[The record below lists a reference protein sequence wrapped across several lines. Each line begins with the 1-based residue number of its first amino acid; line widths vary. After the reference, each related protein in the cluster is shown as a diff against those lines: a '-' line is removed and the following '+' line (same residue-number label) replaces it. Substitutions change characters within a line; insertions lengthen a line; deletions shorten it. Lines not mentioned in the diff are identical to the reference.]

1 MKSST
6 IMAVHGSKRWAV
18 KWVAE
23 KVLVAFLLLVSVYVA
38 SSQQN
43 TDQKTVSSAS
53 NETKGIDTNAHHAE
67 GFYKHTWPEMKFGWK
82 IIVGSIIGFLGS
94 AFGTVGGVGGG
105 GIFVPMLTLII
116 GFDARSATA
125 ISKCMITGGAG
136 ATIFYN
142 LKQRHP
148 TLDMP
153 VIDYDLALLFQP
165 MLMLGISI
173 GVAFNVI
180 FPDWMLTA
188 LLIVVFIDTER
199 TGNAAHPQTE
209 ETANESHTNTNQSR
223 KKVVSV
229 IENIYWKELG
239 ILVSVWI
246 LILALQIGKVPITV
260 GTTVY
265 EAVLLYK
272 GKRKIASKG
281 DQQTRWRV
289 HQLILYCTC
298 GIIAGIIGGLL
309 GLGGGFILG
318 PLFIG
323 LGIHPQVSSATS
335 TFAMTFSAS
344 MSVVEYYLL
353 KRFPIP
359 YALYFVA
366 VATAAALVGQHLVR
380 KVIAILG
387 RTSLIIFILALTVFV
402 SGVGIAKLIEK
413 KVQMKFENLCSYRRP
428 MAVHVPRRWDVKW
441 VVGKALIAFL
451 LLVSVSATSSHQNTD
466 NKTTSPSN
474 GTIGVDHHAKA
485 FYKHHWPSMKFGWRI
500 IVGAVVGF
508 LGSAFGT
515 VGGMITGGA
524 TATVFYNLRQR
535 HPTLDLPVIDYD
547 LALLFQP
554 MLMLG
559 ISIGV
564 AFNVIFPEW
573 MLTVL
578 LIIFFVGI
586 SVKSF
591 FKGVDTWKKE
601 TIMKKEAKK
610 NSRIDDIGSPEDDA
624 HYIQTGDPTKDDTN
638 QSRKKVSIIE
648 NIRWKEL
655 GLLFAGWIMIL
666 ALEIGKKHT
675 TTCSRL
681 YWLSNLLQVP
691 IAVGMS
697 SYEAVRLYKGK
708 RIIASKGDK
717 QTHWCVLQLVLFCAC
732 GTLAG
737 MIAGLLGLGGG
748 FILGPLFLGLG
759 IPPQV
764 ASATSTL
771 VMAFSASMAV
781 VEYYLLKRFP
791 VPYALYFVAIAT
803 AAALVGQHLVRKAI
817 AILGRASVI
826 IFILT
831 LTLSVSAVLLGGV
844 GIAHM
849 IQKIENKEYMG
860 FGDLCTYRK

>member
-1 MKSST
+1 
-6 IMAVHGSKRWAV
+6 MAVHGSKRWGV

-23 KVLVAFLLLVSVYVA
+23 RVLLVAFFLLVSVYVA
-38 SSQQN
+38 SSHQN
-43 TDQKTVSSAS
+43 TEQKPVSSPS
-53 NETKGIDTNAHHAE
+53 NDTKGVDTNGHHAN

-136 ATIFYN
+136 ATVFYN

-165 MLMLGISI
+165 MLMLGISV

-188 LLIVVFIDTER
+188 LLIIVFIGLSVNAFFKGVKTWKKETIIKKEARQNVRLNYTER

-209 ETANESHTNTNQSR
+209 ETVNESHTNTNQSR
-223 KKVVSV
+223 KKVSV

-246 LILALQIGKVPITV
+246 LILALQIGKNYTTNCSALYWIMNLLQVPITV
-260 GTTVY
+260 GTTFY

-272 GKRKIASKG
+272 GQRVIASKG

-289 HQLILYCTC
+289 QQLILYCSC

-402 SGVGIAKLIEK
+402 SGISL
-413 KVQMKFENLCSYRRP
+413 
-428 MAVHVPRRWDVKW
+428 
-441 VVGKALIAFL
+441 GK
-451 LLVSVSATSSHQNTD
+451 
-466 NKTTSPSN
+466 
-474 GTIGVDHHAKA
+474 
-485 FYKHHWPSMKFGWRI
+485 
-500 IVGAVVGF
+500 
-508 LGSAFGT
+508 
-515 VGGMITGGA
+515 
-524 TATVFYNLRQR
+524 
-535 HPTLDLPVIDYD
+535 
-547 LALLFQP
+547 
-554 MLMLG
+554 
-559 ISIGV
+559 
-564 AFNVIFPEW
+564 
-573 MLTVL
+573 
-578 LIIFFVGI
+578 
-586 SVKSF
+586 
-591 FKGVDTWKKE
+591 
-601 TIMKKEAKK
+601 
-610 NSRIDDIGSPEDDA
+610 
-624 HYIQTGDPTKDDTN
+624 
-638 QSRKKVSIIE
+638 
-648 NIRWKEL
+648 
-655 GLLFAGWIMIL
+655 
-666 ALEIGKKHT
+666 
-675 TTCSRL
+675 C
-681 YWLSNLLQVP
+681 
-691 IAVGMS
+691 
-697 SYEAVRLYKGK
+697 
-708 RIIASKGDK
+708 
-717 QTHWCVLQLVLFCAC
+717 
-732 GTLAG
+732 
-737 MIAGLLGLGGG
+737 
-748 FILGPLFLGLG
+748 
-759 IPPQV
+759 
-764 ASATSTL
+764 
-771 VMAFSASMAV
+771 
-781 VEYYLLKRFP
+781 
-791 VPYALYFVAIAT
+791 
-803 AAALVGQHLVRKAI
+803 HL
-817 AILGRASVI
+817 
-826 IFILT
+826 
-831 LTLSVSAVLLGGV
+831 
-844 GIAHM
+844 
-849 IQKIENKEYMG
+849 QKILLDSSFLRGVLASGWWSRHSKT
-860 FGDLCTYRK
+860 D

>member
-1 MKSST
+1 
-6 IMAVHGSKRWAV
+6 MAVHGSKRWGV

-23 KVLVAFLLLVSVYVA
+23 RVLLVAFFLLVSVYVA
-38 SSQQN
+38 SSHQN
-43 TDQKTVSSAS
+43 TEQKPVSSPS
-53 NETKGIDTNAHHAE
+53 NDTKGVDTNGHHAN

-136 ATIFYN
+136 ATVFYN

-165 MLMLGISI
+165 MLMLGISV

-188 LLIVVFIDTER
+188 LLIIVFIGLSVNAFFKGVKTWKKETIIKKEARQNVRLNYTER

-209 ETANESHTNTNQSR
+209 ETVNESHTNTNQSR
-223 KKVVSV
+223 KKVSV

-260 GTTVY
+260 GTTFY

-272 GKRKIASKG
+272 GQRVIASKG

-289 HQLILYCTC
+289 QQLILYCSC

-402 SGVGIAKLIEK
+402 SGISL
-413 KVQMKFENLCSYRRP
+413 
-428 MAVHVPRRWDVKW
+428 
-441 VVGKALIAFL
+441 GK
-451 LLVSVSATSSHQNTD
+451 
-466 NKTTSPSN
+466 
-474 GTIGVDHHAKA
+474 
-485 FYKHHWPSMKFGWRI
+485 
-500 IVGAVVGF
+500 
-508 LGSAFGT
+508 
-515 VGGMITGGA
+515 
-524 TATVFYNLRQR
+524 
-535 HPTLDLPVIDYD
+535 
-547 LALLFQP
+547 
-554 MLMLG
+554 
-559 ISIGV
+559 
-564 AFNVIFPEW
+564 
-573 MLTVL
+573 
-578 LIIFFVGI
+578 
-586 SVKSF
+586 
-591 FKGVDTWKKE
+591 
-601 TIMKKEAKK
+601 
-610 NSRIDDIGSPEDDA
+610 
-624 HYIQTGDPTKDDTN
+624 
-638 QSRKKVSIIE
+638 
-648 NIRWKEL
+648 
-655 GLLFAGWIMIL
+655 
-666 ALEIGKKHT
+666 
-675 TTCSRL
+675 C
-681 YWLSNLLQVP
+681 
-691 IAVGMS
+691 
-697 SYEAVRLYKGK
+697 
-708 RIIASKGDK
+708 
-717 QTHWCVLQLVLFCAC
+717 
-732 GTLAG
+732 
-737 MIAGLLGLGGG
+737 
-748 FILGPLFLGLG
+748 
-759 IPPQV
+759 
-764 ASATSTL
+764 
-771 VMAFSASMAV
+771 
-781 VEYYLLKRFP
+781 
-791 VPYALYFVAIAT
+791 
-803 AAALVGQHLVRKAI
+803 HL
-817 AILGRASVI
+817 
-826 IFILT
+826 
-831 LTLSVSAVLLGGV
+831 
-844 GIAHM
+844 
-849 IQKIENKEYMG
+849 QKILLDSSFLRGVLASGWWSRHSKT
-860 FGDLCTYRK
+860 D

>member
-1 MKSST
+1 
-6 IMAVHGSKRWAV
+6 MAVHGSKRWGV

-23 KVLVAFLLLVSVYVA
+23 RVLLVAFFLLVSVYVA
-38 SSQQN
+38 SSHQN
-43 TDQKTVSSAS
+43 TEQKPVSSPS
-53 NETKGIDTNAHHAE
+53 NDTKGVDTNGHHAN

-136 ATIFYN
+136 ATVFYN

-165 MLMLGISI
+165 MLMLGISV

-188 LLIVVFIDTER
+188 LLIIVFI
-199 TGNAAHPQTE
+199 GLSVNAFFKGVKTWKK
-209 ETANESHTNTNQSR
+209 ETII
-223 KKVVSV
+223 KKVSV

-260 GTTVY
+260 GTTFY

-272 GKRKIASKG
+272 GQRVIASKG

-289 HQLILYCTC
+289 QQLILYCSC

-387 RTSLIIFILALTVFV
+387 RTSLIIFILALTVFR
-402 SGVGIAKLIEK
+402 
-413 KVQMKFENLCSYRRP
+413 Q

-441 VVGKALIAFL
+441 VAGKALIAFL

-474 GTIGVDHHAKA
+474 GTIGVDYHAKA

-500 IVGAVVGF
+500 IVGAIVGF

-515 VGGMITGGA
+515 VGGVGGGGIFVPMLTLIVGFDQKSATAISKCMITGGA

-624 HYIQTGDPTKDDTN
+624 HYIQTGDPAKDDTN

-666 ALEIGKKHT
+666 ALEIGK
-675 TTCSRL
+675 
-681 YWLSNLLQVP
+681 VP

-708 RIIASKGDK
+708 RIIASKGDQ

>member
-1 MKSST
+1 
-6 IMAVHGSKRWAV
+6 
-18 KWVAE
+18 
-23 KVLVAFLLLVSVYVA
+23 
-38 SSQQN
+38 
-43 TDQKTVSSAS
+43 
-53 NETKGIDTNAHHAE
+53 
-67 GFYKHTWPEMKFGWK
+67 
-82 IIVGSIIGFLGS
+82 
-94 AFGTVGGVGGG
+94 
-105 GIFVPMLTLII
+105 
-116 GFDARSATA
+116 
-125 ISKCMITGGAG
+125 
-136 ATIFYN
+136 
-142 LKQRHP
+142 
-148 TLDMP
+148 
-153 VIDYDLALLFQP
+153 
-165 MLMLGISI
+165 
-173 GVAFNVI
+173 
-180 FPDWMLTA
+180 
-188 LLIVVFIDTER
+188 
-199 TGNAAHPQTE
+199 
-209 ETANESHTNTNQSR
+209 
-223 KKVVSV
+223 
-229 IENIYWKELG
+229 
-239 ILVSVWI
+239 
-246 LILALQIGKVPITV
+246 
-260 GTTVY
+260 
-265 EAVLLYK
+265 
-272 GKRKIASKG
+272 
-281 DQQTRWRV
+281 
-289 HQLILYCTC
+289 
-298 GIIAGIIGGLL
+298 
-309 GLGGGFILG
+309 
-318 PLFIG
+318 
-323 LGIHPQVSSATS
+323 
-335 TFAMTFSAS
+335 
-344 MSVVEYYLL
+344 
-353 KRFPIP
+353 
-359 YALYFVA
+359 
-366 VATAAALVGQHLVR
+366 
-380 KVIAILG
+380 
-387 RTSLIIFILALTVFV
+387 
-402 SGVGIAKLIEK
+402 
-413 KVQMKFENLCSYRRP
+413 

-441 VVGKALIAFL
+441 VAGKALIAFL

-474 GTIGVDHHAKA
+474 GTIGVDYHAKA

-500 IVGAVVGF
+500 IVGAIVGF

-515 VGGMITGGA
+515 VGGVGGGGIFVPMLTLIVGFDQKSATAISKCMITGGA

-624 HYIQTGDPTKDDTN
+624 HYIQTGDPAKDDTN

-681 YWLSNLLQVP
+681 FWLLNLLQVP

-708 RIIASKGDK
+708 RIIASKGD
-717 QTHWCVLQLVLFCAC
+717 QQSHWCVFQLVLFCAC